1 MAQING
7 KFYYK
12 IDVQSRS
19 DGYSFMVRSDDEISD
34 DEAISRA
41 AAADC
46 FNDEDDADAATVD
59 MLIDE
64 KDVEAF
70 ASSTYDV

>member
-1 MAQING
+1 
-7 KFYYK
+7 
-12 IDVQSRS
+12 
-19 DGYSFMVRSDDEISD
+19 MVRSDDEISD

-64 KDVEAF
+64 TDVEAF